1 MRMYA
6 NVDLYNEAMQTK
18 IDLPT
23 DGQLDLIMKMQDAE
37 DAFERAMEQLVRT
50 DFREVDNSESIL
62 ASLVNSWKC
71 VLRARMEAGY

>member
-6 NVDLYNEAMQTK
+6 NIDLYNEAMQTK

-23 DGQLDLIMKMQDAE
+23 DDQLDLIMKMQDAE
-37 DAFERAMEQLVRT
+37 DCFEQAMEQLMRT
-50 DFREVDNSESIL
+50 VVDEVNSENIL

-71 VLRARMEAGY
+71 VLKARMEAGY

>member
-6 NVDLYNEAMQTK
+6 NIDLYNEAMQTR

-23 DGQLDLIMKMQDAE
+23 DDQLDLIMKMQDAE
-37 DAFERAMEQLVRT
+37 DCFERAMEQLMRT
-50 DFREVDNSESIL
+50 IVDKNNSENIL

-71 VLRARMEAGY
+71 VLRARTEAGY

>member
-1 MRMYA
+1 MYA

-23 DGQLDLIMKMQDAE
+23 DDQLDLIMKMQDAE
-37 DAFERAMEQLVRT
+37 DCFERAMEQLMRT
-50 DFREVDNSESIL
+50 IVDKNNSENIL

-71 VLRARMEAGY
+71 VLRARTEAGY

>member
-37 DAFERAMEQLVRT
+37 DAFERAMEQLMRT
-50 DFREVDNSESIL
+50 IVDEVNSENIL

>member
-1 MRMYA
+1 MYA

-23 DGQLDLIMKMQDAE
+23 DDQLDLIMKMQDVE
-37 DAFERAMEQLVRT
+37 DCFERAMEQLMRT
-50 DFREVDNSESIL
+50 IVDKNNSENIL

-71 VLRARMEAGY
+71 VLRARTEAGY